1 MPRSDPRFPARES
14 VVVPDLLE
22 RFAVSQPEK
31 VFALFAEEQWTY
43 AQTADHA
50 WGVAQGLRSLGVREG
65 DFVLA
70 WLPNGREALRTWFGA
85 NAAGATFAPLNPAY
99 RGSILEHTI
108 NISEARVMVAHP
120 RLVERLRGLGLKS
133 LERIVVTGDC
143 DEAGEGPPGVELVE
157 SQVLDGPGPRP
168 VLDAPHDV
176 WDITALIYTSGTT
189 GPSKAVLCP
198 HLHHSTYA
206 EGLLPAHGPDD
217 RFFVCLPM
225 FHVGGTSAVYG
236 MLQRGASVA
245 ITDGFRTRTFL
256 QEARAFEVTHAT
268 ILGAMATFLLKQPP
282 SPLDRDNPIRT
293 AIVTPMVD
301 DPAGFTERFG
311 IEIFTGYGLTE
322 GTCPIRT
329 PFRPTITTSCGR
341 AWNDDYEL
349 RLVDEHDREVEVGEV
364 GELIIRHARPWSL
377 NAGYRGMPEETAV
390 AWRNGWFH
398 TGDAMRLDAEGN
410 YYFVDRAKDA
420 LRRRGE
426 NISSMEVEREI
437 LAHPDVLEAAV
448 VAAPSE
454 HTEDEVRALVA
465 LVPGSQLTPRQLSE
479 WLIPRLPYFMVP
491 RYVDVL
497 DELPKTESQKVQKF
511 RLRALPLSETTWDR
525 EAEGIVLRSERLT

>member
-1 MPRSDPRFPARES
+1 MAHADPRFPPRET
-14 VVVPDLLE
+14 VVVADLLE
-22 RFAVSQPEK
+22 RGARETPEKTFAVFRDAEWSYARTAAEAWSAAH
-31 VFALFAEEQWTY
+31 ALRA
-43 AQTADHA
+43 
-50 WGVAQGLRSLGVREG
+50 LGVREG

-70 WLPNGREALRTWFGA
+70 WLPNGPDALRAWFGA

-99 RGSILEHTI
+99 RGSILEHTV
-108 NISEARVMVAHP
+108 NLSGARVMVAHP
-120 RLVERLRGLGLKS
+120 HLVERLRGLELPL
-133 LERIVVTGDC
+133 LEKVVVTGPG
-143 DEAGEGPPGVELVE
+143 EAVLPGVEMLEAAALV
-157 SQVLDGPGPRP
+157 DPGPRP
-168 VLDAPHDV
+168 PLESPHEV

-198 HLHHSTYA
+198 YLHHSTYA
-206 EGLLPAHGPDD
+206 EGLLPSQGADD

-225 FHVGGTSAVYG
+225 FHVGGTSAIYG
-236 MLQRGASVA
+236 MLQRGGSVA
-245 ITDGFRTRTFL
+245 ITDGFRTQTFF
-256 QEARAFEVTHAT
+256 EDARRFGATHAT

-282 SPLDRDNPIRT
+282 RDDDRHNPIRT

-329 PFRPTITTSCGR
+329 GYRPTMTASCGR

-349 RLVDEHDREVEVGEV
+349 RLVDEHDREVARGEV
-364 GELIIRHARPWSL
+364 GELVIRHARPWSL
-377 NAGYRGMPEETAV
+377 NAGYRAMPEETAR

-398 TGDAMRLDAEGN
+398 TGDALRLDEEGN

-426 NISSMEVEREI
+426 NISSTEVEREI

-454 HTEDEVRALVA
+454 HTEDEVRAVVA
-465 LVPGSQLTPRQLSE
+465 LTPGSELTPRALVE

-497 DELPKTESQKVQKF
+497 DELPKTESQKVQKYV
-511 RLRALPLSETTWDR
+511 LRTLPLGETTWDR
-525 EAEGIVLRSERLT
+525 EAAGIHLGSERLT